1 MISERA
7 SKLHFSSI
15 VVDTHSDSLGRVVRS
30 GEDIGQETETGH
42 MDLPR
47 MKAGNVTAQFFAAY
61 IDPKYLEDG
70 SAVKRVLRYVDAMK
84 ALCEKHPREI
94 ELAHTAEDVHRA
106 VSSGKL
112 AGILCL
118 EGGHAIEDDLA
129 VLRQFHEL
137 GIRYMTLTHN
147 NTNNWADGVLDES
160 RHNGL
165 TDFGKDVV
173 REMDRI
179 GMMVDISHVSVKTFW
194 DVMET
199 TSKPVIASHSSAW
212 EISQNPRNMR
222 DDQIKAVGEN
232 GGVVC
237 VNYEVTFISNA
248 YNQATVD
255 LGEKI
260 SSELY
265 EVPISSKSRDETIAE
280 LKERRARKIEDSPES
295 AREIDE
301 MYEGLI
307 AAEHKRP
314 QYTEIVD
321 HIDHIVAVAGVDSVG
336 LGSDFDGA
344 RMPVGMDD
352 CSKMPLITEGLV
364 RRGYSDADIK
374 KVLGENVLRLMA
386 EVIGE

>member
-1 MISERA
+1 MISDRA
-7 SKLHFSSI
+7 SELHFSSI
-15 VVDTHSDSLGRVVRS
+15 VVDTHSDSLGRVVQS
-30 GEDIGQETETGH
+30 GDDLGQETATGH
-42 MDLPR
+42 MDLLR
-47 MKAGNVTAQFFAAY
+47 MRAGNQTAQFFAAY

-70 SAVKRVLRYVDAMK
+70 TAVKRVLRYIDAMN
-84 ALCEKHPREI
+84 ALCGKYPSEI
-94 ELAHTAEDVHRA
+94 ELARTAKDVRRIVA
-106 VSSGKL
+106 SGRL
-112 AGILCL
+112 AGVLCL

-137 GIRYMTLTHN
+137 GVRYMTLTHN
-147 NTNNWADGVLDES
+147 NTNNWADGVLDQA

-165 TDFGKDVV
+165 TDFGRDVV
-173 REMDRI
+173 REMNRI

-212 EISQNPRNMR
+212 EICQNPRNMR
-222 DDQIKAVGEN
+222 DDQIRAVGEN

-237 VNYEVTFISNA
+237 VNYEVTFVSNA

-260 SSELY
+260 ASELY
-265 EVPISSKSRDETIAE
+265 EVPISSKSRDDTIAE
-280 LKERRARKIEDSPES
+280 LKERKARKIEESPES
-295 AREIDE
+295 AQRIEE
-301 MYEGLI
+301 MYKGLI

-314 QYTEIVD
+314 HYIEI
-321 HIDHIVAVAGVDSVG
+321 IDHIEHMVAVAGIDSVG

-352 CSKMPLITEGLV
+352 CSKVPLITEELV
-364 RRGYSDADIK
+364 RRGYSDGDIK
-374 KVLGENVLRLMA
+374 KVLGQNVLRLM
-386 EVIGE
+386 EDVIGG

>member
-15 VVDTHSDSLGRVVRS
+15 VVDTHSDSLGRVVQS
-30 GEDIGQETETGH
+30 GEDLGQETGSGH
-42 MDLPR
+42 VDLPR
-47 MKAGNVTAQFFAAY
+47 MRAGNLTAQFFAAY
-61 IDPKYLEDG
+61 VDPKYLEDG
-70 SAVKRVLRYVDAMK
+70 SAVKRVLRYIDAMK
-84 ALCEKHPREI
+84 ALCEKYPSEI
-94 ELAHTAEDVHRA
+94 ELARTAKDVRRIA
-106 VSSGKL
+106 ASNKL

-137 GIRYMTLTHN
+137 GIRYMTLTHS
-147 NTNNWADGVLDES
+147 NTNNWADGVLDEP

-165 TDFGKDVV
+165 TDFGREVV
-173 REMDRI
+173 KEMNRI
-179 GMMVDISHVSVKTFW
+179 GLMVDISHASVKTFW
-194 DVMET
+194 DVVET
-199 TSKPVIASHSSAW
+199 ASQPVIASHSSAW
-212 EISQNPRNMR
+212 EICQNPRNMR
-222 DDQIKAVGEN
+222 DDQIRAVAEN

-260 SSELY
+260 ASELY
-265 EVPISSKSRDETIAE
+265 EVPISSKSRDDAIVE
-280 LKERRARKIEDSPES
+280 LKERWGRKIEESPDS
-295 AREIDE
+295 AQEIEE

-314 QYTEIVD
+314 YYTEIVD
-321 HIDHIVAVAGVDSVG
+321 HIDHMVSVAGIDHVG

-352 CSKMPLITEGLV
+352 CTKVPLITEELL
-364 RRGYSDADIK
+364 RRGYSFGDIK
-374 KVLGENVLRLMA
+374 KVLGENVLRLM
-386 EVIGE
+386 EDVIGE